1 MYTLP
6 ISFIN
11 LRVGSTA
18 TFMKKKKSMD
28 IKYALFYSD
37 TSSYTALPITN
48 KTNKR
53 YKINKETDECHS
65 HFKHIN
71 LNQNCNE

>member
-6 ISFIN
+6 ISFIPF
-11 LRVGSTA
+11 RISCTS
-18 TFMKKKKSMD
+18 TFMKKKKSMG

-37 TSSYTALPITN
+37 TSSHTALPITN

-53 YKINKETDECHS
+53 YKINKQTDECHS
-65 HFKHIN
+65 HFKHVN
-71 LNQNCNE
+71 LKPKLQ